1 MANKSPTSSRKSS
14 LVKSTRY
21 LHANDD
27 HYEWMGSNHR
37 TPDKIVEDDRSGMS
51 VEALRRAF
59 TDHLYYTQGVNAELA
74 SIKDI
79 YLALAHTIR
88 DRLMHRWIESIGNYF
103 NTNSKAVFYL
113 SAEYLMGQQMGNN
126 LLNTRLFQKTR
137 TMLAQLGLNLYAI
150 MEQED
155 DPGLGNGGLGRLAA
169 CFLDSLATID
179 IPALGY
185 GIRYDYGIFKQ
196 EISDGW
202 QIERPDSWLKIGNPW
217 EIPRRQLVFPV
228 QFGGHTSVLSHPHVI
243 GGYRSS
249 WSPDMVVLGTPY
261 DTLVPGFAT
270 NTVNTLRLWSARADR
285 DFDFE
290 SFNAGDFA
298 RAVADK
304 TLSETI
310 SKVLY
315 PNDHTPQGKE
325 LRLKQQYFFVSC
337 SLQDAIRI
345 FLIKNKDLRNF
356 HKKAAIQ
363 LNDTHPAVAVA
374 ELMRLLIDEHFLS
387 WEDAWNVTSNTF
399 GYTNHTLLPEA
410 LEKWSIPLFGRLL
423 PRILEIVY
431 EINHRFLEQI
441 KVRFPGDNDRISRMS
456 LIEEGDEK
464 QIRMAHLAT
473 VGSHA
478 VNGVAKLHTHLVKNS
493 ILKDFNDLWP
503 EKFINIT
510 NGITP
515 RRWLMLSNL
524 KLTALI
530 SEYIGVEWIKDLNQ
544 LKQLERFA
552 DDDTFIAKWQTIK
565 LDNKRHLAHIISH
578 TLLPEVDPN
587 SLFDVLVKRIHE
599 YKRQLLLAFYIVEL
613 YLKLKDNPQRE
624 IQPRT
629 FIISGK
635 AAPGYLMAKLIIKF
649 INSVADVVN
658 NDKVANKY
666 LRVVFLPN
674 FSVSLAERI
683 YPAADLSE
691 QISLAGKEASGTGN
705 MKFSLNGA
713 LNIGT
718 LDGANIEIRDA
729 IGAENFFLFGM
740 TVDEVQNLKARG
752 YYPPYFINRDEMLRR
767 IVESLISGMFSNGD
781 TELFRPIYDSLTQ
794 EDPYCILADYVPYS
808 ETQELVNN
816 SYQDQIS
823 WTKKSIRSCARM
835 GYFSSDRSI
844 TEYCNNIW
852 NVKPSPVTKDE
863 KSDYPTNSHTIEDK
877 FYAKRWG
884 WHEEL

>member
-1 MANKSPTSSRKSS
+1 MKKQISSKKSS
-14 LVKSTRY
+14 SLKQTSY
-21 LHANDD
+21 LHATDD
-27 HYEWMGSNHR
+27 HYTWMGSDHP
-37 TPDKIVEDDRSGMS
+37 TPERIVEDDRSGVS

-79 YLALAHTIR
+79 YLALAHTVR
-88 DRLMHRWIESIGNYF
+88 DRLMNRWIESIENYF

-113 SAEYLMGQQMGNN
+113 SAEYLMGQQLGNN
-126 LLNTRLFQKTR
+126 LLNTRLFQKTKL
-137 TMLAQLGLNLYAI
+137 MLSQLGLNLYAI
-150 MEQED
+150 LEQET

-169 CFLDSLATID
+169 CFLDSLATLD

-185 GIRYDYGIFKQ
+185 GIRYEYGIFRQ

-202 QIERPDSWLKIGNPW
+202 QVEKPDLWLNIGNPW
-217 EIPRRQLVFPV
+217 EIPRKQLIFPV
-228 QFGGHTSVLSHPHVI
+228 CFGGHSKVVGHPESACL
-243 GGYRSS
+243 YRRA
-249 WSPDMVVLGTPY
+249 WEPDHIVLGTPY

-270 NTVNTLRLWSARADR
+270 NTVNSLRLWSARADR

-304 TLSETI
+304 TSSETI

-345 FLIKNKDLRNF
+345 FLLKNNDLRNF

-363 LNDTHPAVAVA
+363 LNDTHPAIAVA
-374 ELMRLLIDEHFLS
+374 ELMRLLMDEHGLS
-387 WEDAWNVTSNTF
+387 WEDSWDVTTKTL

-410 LEKWSIPLFGRLL
+410 LEKWSISLFGQLL
-423 PRILEIVY
+423 PRILEIIY
-431 EINHRFLEQI
+431 EINHRFLQEV
-441 KVRFPGDNDRISRMS
+441 KLRFPHDDNRVRRMS
-456 LIEEGDEK
+456 LIEEGDDK

-478 VNGVAKLHTHLVKNS
+478 INGVAALHSQLVKTS
-493 ILKDFNDLWP
+493 LLKDFYELWP
-503 EKFINIT
+503 ERFSNVT

-524 KLTALI
+524 KLTSLI
-530 SEYIGVEWIKDLNQ
+530 SKNIGTEWIKDLNK
-544 LKQLERFA
+544 LSALEEFA
-552 DDDTFIAKWQTIK
+552 NNANFIEEWQTIK
-565 LDNKRHLAHIISH
+565 LDNKEHLAHIIEH
-578 TLLPEVDPN
+578 TLQLKVDPL
-587 SLFDVLVKRIHE
+587 SIYDVLVKRIHE
-599 YKRQLLLAFYIVEL
+599 YKRQLLLTFYIIEL
-613 YLKLKDNPQRE
+613 YFRLKDSPQTS

-629 FIISGK
+629 FIIAGK
-635 AAPGYLMAKLIIKF
+635 AAPGYLTAKLIIKF
-649 INSVADVVN
+649 INAVAEVVN
-658 NDKVANKY
+658 KDQVVSKY
-666 LRVVFLPN
+666 LKIAFLPN
-674 FSVSLAERI
+674 FSVSLGERV

-713 LNIGT
+713 LTIGT

-729 IGAENFFLFGM
+729 IGEDNFFLFGM
-740 TVDEVQNLKARG
+740 TVDQVRDLKGRG
-752 YYPPYFINRDEMLRR
+752 YSPYQVVEGDKRLKR
-767 IVESLISGMFSNGD
+767 IIDSMISGLLSKGD
-781 TELFRPIYDSLTQ
+781 TELFRPLYDSLLK
-794 EDPYCILADYVPYS
+794 EDNYCVLADYASYS
-808 ETQELVNN
+808 RMQDVVSQKFQNN
-816 SYQDQIS
+816 TE
-823 WTKKSIRSCARM
+823 WTTKSILSTARM
-835 GYFSSDRSI
+835 GYFSSDRSVN
-844 TEYCNNIW
+844 EYCKNIW
-852 NVKPSPVTKDE
+852 QTSRPRSEKPEGEVNGTYSPR
-863 KSDYPTNSHTIEDK
+863 IEDN

-884 WHEEL
+884 S

>member
-1 MANKSPTSSRKSS
+1 MKKQGSSKKNSS
-14 LVKSTRY
+14 FKQTRY
-21 LHANDD
+21 LHATDD
-27 HYEWMGSNHR
+27 HYTWMVSDHR
-37 TPDKIVEDDRSGMS
+37 TPESIVEDDRTGVS

-79 YLALAHTIR
+79 YLALAHTVR
-88 DRLMHRWIESIGNYF
+88 DRLMNRWIESIENYF
-103 NTNSKAVFYL
+103 HTKSKAVFYL
-113 SAEYLMGQQMGNN
+113 SAEYLMGQQLGNN
-126 LLNTRLFQKTR
+126 LLNTRLFQKTKQ
-137 TMLAQLGLNLYAI
+137 MLSQLGLNLYAI
-150 MEQED
+150 MEQET

-169 CFLDSLATID
+169 CFLDSLATLD

-185 GIRYDYGIFKQ
+185 GIRYEYGIFRQ

-202 QIERPDSWLKIGNPW
+202 QVEKPDSWLTIGNPW
-217 EIPRRQLVFPV
+217 EIPRKQLLFPV
-228 QFGGHTSVLSHPHVI
+228 FFGGHSKVVTDPENPSM
-243 GGYRSS
+243 YRRA
-249 WSPDMVVLGTPY
+249 WAPDHIVLGTPY

-270 NTVNTLRLWSARADR
+270 NTVNSLRLWSARADR

-304 TLSETI
+304 TSSETI

-345 FLIKNKDLRNF
+345 FLLKNNDLRNF

-363 LNDTHPAVAVA
+363 LNDTHPAIAVA
-374 ELMRLLIDEHFLS
+374 ELMRLLMDEHGLS
-387 WEDAWNVTSNTF
+387 WGDSWDVTTKTF
-399 GYTNHTLLPEA
+399 GYTNHTLMPEA
-410 LEKWSIPLFGRLL
+410 LEKWSISLFGNLL

-431 EINHRFLEQI
+431 EINHRFLEQV
-441 KVRFPGDNDRISRMS
+441 KVRFPNDDDRISRMS
-456 LIEEGDEK
+456 LIEEGEDK

-478 VNGVAKLHTHLVKNS
+478 VNGVAALHSELVKNNL
-493 ILKDFNDLWP
+493 LKDFYDLWP
-503 EKFINIT
+503 ERFSNVT

-524 KLTALI
+524 KLTSLI
-530 SEYIGVEWIKDLNQ
+530 SKNIGTDWIKDLNK
-544 LKQLERFA
+544 LTGLEKFA
-552 DDDTFIAKWQTIK
+552 ENTHFMQEWQTIK
-565 LDNKRHLAHIISH
+565 TDNKKHLAHIIDH
-578 TLLPEVDPN
+578 MLHLEVDPS
-587 SLFDVLVKRIHE
+587 SLYDVLVKRIHE
-599 YKRQLLLAFYIVEL
+599 YKRQLLLTLYIIEL
-613 YLKLKDNPQRE
+613 YFRLKDSPQSA

-635 AAPGYLMAKLIIKF
+635 AAPGYLTAKLIIKF
-649 INSVADVVN
+649 INAVAEVVN
-658 NDKVANKY
+658 KDKEVSKYLKVA
-666 LRVVFLPN
+666 FLPN
-674 FSVSLAERI
+674 FSVSIGERV

-713 LNIGT
+713 LTIGT

-729 IGAENFFLFGM
+729 IGKDNFFLFGM
-740 TVDEVQNLKARG
+740 TVDEVRDLKSRG
-752 YYPPYFINRDEMLRR
+752 YSPYQFAENDQRLKR
-767 IVESLISGMFSNGD
+767 IIDSMVSGLFSRGD
-781 TELFRPIYDSLTQ
+781 TELFKPLHDSLLT
-794 EDPYCILADYVPYS
+794 EDTYCVLADYASYS
-808 ETQELVNN
+808 RIQDIVSQEFQNN
-816 SYQDQIS
+816 KA
-823 WTKKSIRSCARM
+823 WTTKSILSTARM

-844 TEYCNNIW
+844 SEYCKTIW
-852 NVKPSPVTKDE
+852 QTKSTRPE
-863 KSDYPTNSHTIEDK
+863 KASADTVGTYSTRIEDK

-884 WHEEL
+884 WEE